1 MVRLAV
7 NETTVTSFEYRT
19 AYERRTTLGVMAALS
34 RREQQQQALRRDVL
48 DAALTQ
54 LDDGGPSAVNWRAL
68 ARSVGVS
75 PSTLY
80 TYFESLDALHTELIV
95 EIYGE
100 MAAEVAAGVDPQ
112 AGPADRARQAM
123 AGYRRF
129 ALRHPARFTL
139 VFTDVLPGYVA
150 PAGGPTIGAQTSV
163 LLPLAQAM
171 AELSGEQGDDIAT
184 WSAATRTRAIAAWS
198 QLHGFVSLEAN
209 HHLDWLDD
217 VDALF
222 VSTCDRAVGVTSRV

>member
-1 MVRLAV
+1 M
-7 NETTVTSFEYRT
+7 T
-19 AYERRTTLGVMAALS
+19 

-54 LDDGGPSAVNWRAL
+54 LDEGGPSAVNWRAL

-95 EIYGE
+95 EIYGQ
-100 MAAEVAAGVDPQ
+100 MAAEVARGVD
-112 AGPADRARQAM
+112 AAAPAAERARQAM

-129 ALRHPARFTL
+129 ATTHPARFTL

-150 PAGGPTIGAQTSV
+150 PAGGPTIGAQVTV
-163 LLPLAQAM
+163 LLPLADAV
-171 AELSGEQGDDIAT
+171 AELTGEQGVDVEG
-184 WSAATRTRAIAAWS
+184 WSGANRARAIGAWS
-198 QLHGFVSLEAN
+198 QLHGFVCLEAN
-209 HHLDWLDD
+209 HHLDWLQD

-222 VSTCDRAVGVTSRV
+222 EATCERALSSTTA

>member
-1 MVRLAV
+1 ML
-7 NETTVTSFEYRT
+7 E
-19 AYERRTTLGVMAALS
+19 VMAALS

-48 DAALTQ
+48 DAALAQ
-54 LDDGGPSAVNWRAL
+54 LDEGGPSSVNWRAL

-80 TYFESLDALHTELIV
+80 TYFESLDALYTELIV

-100 MAAEVAAGVDPQ
+100 MAAEVATDVDVD
-112 AGPADRARQAM
+112 AGPEDRARQAM
-123 AGYRRF
+123 AGYRRS
-129 ALRHPARFTL
+129 ARAGHPARFTL

-150 PAGGPTIGAQTSV
+150 PAGGPTIGARTSV
-163 LLPLAQAM
+163 MLPLAQAL
-171 AELSGEQGDDIAT
+171 AELGGEPGDDIAT

-209 HHLDWLDD
+209 HHLRLARRHRCAVR
-217 VDALF
+217 VDLRPRAERF
-222 VSTCDRAVGVTSRV
+222 VTGLTLLSSRLGSGSVQVVIATAAV